1 MISSRSMLADLGAG
15 EVPLSS
21 DLQKMIRM
29 LPKDVT
35 GSQLVSFMNHGLELS
50 YAGGFRL
57 TSSDAFKARQKLS
70 DAINSPASIG
80 IEIPWWPFSTPKTY
94 RAGDAPREKAISLV
108 TKTIGETSG
117 DIGVTEAKIEAVKE
131 LARDLTKPPF
141 GAPDWATFFK
151 RAVLVVVGVGV
162 VAVAGG
168 LLPKLTAPI
177 RIPSFRN
184 PSHRRRRRRAR
195 GG

>member
-1 MISSRSMLADLGAG
+1 MISSRTMLADLGAT
-15 EVPLSS
+15 EVPLAA
-21 DLQKMIRM
+21 DLGKMVRM
-29 LPKDVT
+29 LPASVT

-50 YAGGFRL
+50 SAGGFRL
-57 TSSDAFKARQKLS
+57 ASSTDSARARQALS

-80 IEIPWWPFSTPKTY
+80 IEIPWWPFSTPPMY

-108 TKTIGETSG
+108 TKLIGETSG
-117 DIGVTEAKIEAVKE
+117 NIGSTEVKIEAVKE

-141 GAPDWATFFK
+141 GAPDWSTFFK

-168 LLPKLTAPI
+168 LVPKLMSPL
-177 RIPSFRN
+177 RIPRFSN
-184 PSHRRRRRRAR
+184 PRRRAR
-195 GG
+195 RRR